1 MERTVHFENI
11 IRDPEEE
18 AVGLFGDVH
27 QDISISDYAAFEA
40 LKYMQGSWEETG
52 TTLDVNDIEFVT
64 NCVEDVI
71 KSLQRW
77 HKAWVATVAADM
89 WIEQA
94 AEYAR
99 LGDFDRAS
107 TLHAKAREAR
117 RTFNNQHVRKTLE
130 LMSRPY
136 SKVEELLDAAESA

>member
-99 LGDFDRAS
+99 LGDYERANS
-107 TLHAKAREAR
+107 LHAKAREAR
-117 RTFNNQHVRKTLE
+117 RTFKNPDVRKTLE

>member
-1 MERTVHFENI
+1 MERTVHFANI
-11 IRDPEEE
+11 IRDPHEDT
-18 AVGLFGDVH
+18 VGLFADVH
-27 QDISISDYAAFEA
+27 QDIGISDYAAYDA
-40 LKYMQGSWEETG
+40 LKNMQEAWEENG
-52 TTLDVNDIEFVT
+52 TVLDLTDIEFVT
-64 NCVEDVI
+64 NCVQDTI

-99 LGDFDRAS
+99 LGDYETAAS
-107 TLHAKAREAR
+107 LHAKAREAR
-117 RTFNNQHVRKTLE
+117 RTFKNPDVRRTLE

-136 SKVEELLDAAESA
+136 SKVEELIDAAESA